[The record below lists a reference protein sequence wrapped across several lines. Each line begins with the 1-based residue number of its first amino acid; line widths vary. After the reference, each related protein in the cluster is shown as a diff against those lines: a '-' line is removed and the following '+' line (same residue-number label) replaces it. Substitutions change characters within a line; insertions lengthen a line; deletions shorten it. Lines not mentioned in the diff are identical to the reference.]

1 VKVIKSTKSQVL
13 SISNVLVGDV
23 VHLELGDVIPTD
35 GIFINSYNVRC
46 NEWSTTGESHLI
58 HKHAAEEVFQAI
70 AIQEQ
75 EKEQEQR
82 DGDAPKIELD
92 PFIFLGAK
100 VAEGLGTFLVTATG
114 VNSSY
119 GKILMSLKEEPSFTP
134 LQSKLNKLA
143 KAIAWFGFAA
153 ALLLF
158 VVLFI
163 KFLVQLLHN
172 SHSPPQ
178 KGQDFLNILI
188 ISLTVLVIAVPEG
201 LPLAVTLAL
210 AFASNRMLKDNN
222 LVRQLRACEMVGNV
236 TNICSD
242 KTSTL
247 TQNQMKVVGGTV
259 GTTPLFSNDLGRSPT
274 TIDLD
279 ASSL

>member
-46 NEWSTTGESHLI
+46 NESSTTGESHLI

-82 DGDAPKIELD
+82 DADAPKIELD
-92 PFIFLGAK
+92 PFIFSGAK

-119 GKILMSLKEEPSFTP
+119 SKILMSLKEEPSFTP

-163 KFLVQLLHN
+163 KFLV
-172 SHSPPQ
+172 
-178 KGQDFLNILI
+178 
-188 ISLTVLVIAVPEG
+188 
-201 LPLAVTLAL
+201 
-210 AFASNRMLKDNN
+210 
-222 LVRQLRACEMVGNV
+222 
-236 TNICSD
+236 
-242 KTSTL
+242 
-247 TQNQMKVVGGTV
+247 
-259 GTTPLFSNDLGRSPT
+259 
-274 TIDLD
+274 
-279 ASSL
+279 